1 MSNMMQSDVV
11 SERSKKFPSH
21 FDSLNLPEFEA
32 IKMDYSEAASLI
44 HYCRL
49 IDKALASSYNEE
61 LAVWLIYLV
70 NMLESE
76 ESLKKKI
83 HDEARAWEFKKS
95 YSCLLWEISLEIFI
109 FIAQQQT

>member
-70 NMLESE
+70 NMLEIE
-76 ESLKKKI
+76 ESLKKKSMTKQEHENLKKVI
-83 HDEARAWEFKKS
+83 HAYYEKYHWRYS
-95 YSCLLWEISLEIFI
+95 YL
-109 FIAQQQT
+109 